1 MAKHMSAEHHSVDS
15 FALYHGK
22 AEKKKFRF
30 KKSELVTW
38 GLHPEMQQSGILN
51 AYLSMAT
58 L

>member
-1 MAKHMSAEHHSVDS
+1 MSAEHHSVDS

-22 AEKKKFRF
+22 VEKKKFRF

-38 GLHPEMQQSGILN
+38 VLHPEMQQSGILN